1 MAASNAARRNLALL
15 IAAQVL
21 LQTAS
26 IALITISAL
35 VAFDLASDRGLATLP
50 VALGMF
56 TSALLMTPASLYMQR
71 RGRRAGFMSGAVAG
85 MASAACALMAVQQRS
100 FGWFLLASALFG
112 AYQACA
118 QFYRFAAAEA
128 CAARDRARAIS
139 WVVAAGLLSAFTGP
153 GLARVAAADGNGFA
167 QVFAAFALLAALALL
182 VLSRLRLPPME
193 QPAAGGGRPLRKL
206 VVQPAF
212 LTAVAGSAAGYGVM
226 ASTMSATPLAMQ
238 LCGFSVAGAAS
249 VIQWHMLGM
258 FAPSLV
264 AGRLIGRVGVL
275 PVMCAGAACHVAAM
289 LTAISGQQPW
299 HFHVALMLLGV
310 GWNFLYVGGST
321 LLAKAWQPGEQ
332 ARVQASH
339 DLLVFAVASVGTF
352 FSGRVLNAAG
362 WNSVNTFTLPLL
374 VIAVAMIFVYWRA
387 GPRSAAVA

>member
-1 MAASNAARRNLALL
+1 VPASNAVRRNLALL

-50 VALGMF
+50 VALGMVS
-56 TSALLMTPASLYMQR
+56 SAALMAPASLYMQR
-71 RGRRAGFMSGAVAG
+71 HGRRAGFMLGAIAA
-85 MASAACALMAVQQRS
+85 MASAGCALLSVQQRS
-100 FGWFLLASALFG
+100 FGWFLVASALFG

-139 WVVAAGLLSAFTGP
+139 WVVAAGLLAAFTGP
-153 GLARVAAADGNGFA
+153 ALARVAAVDGSGYARVFAGFA
-167 QVFAAFALLAALALL
+167 VLAVLALL
-182 VLSRLRLPPME
+182 VLSRLQLPAME
-193 QPAAGGGRPLRKL
+193 QPAAGGGRPLRSL
-206 VVQPAF
+206 VAQPAF

-226 ASTMSATPLAMQ
+226 ASIMSATPLAMQ

-258 FAPSLV
+258 FVPSLFV
-264 AGRLIGRVGVL
+264 GRLIGRFGTL
-275 PVMCAGAACHVAAM
+275 PVMCGGAACHVAAL
-289 LTAISGQQPW
+289 LTAVSGQQSW
-299 HFHVALMLLGV
+299 HFHVALALLGI

-321 LLAKAWQPGEQ
+321 LLAQAWQPGEQ

-374 VIAVAMIFVYWRA
+374 VIAVAMLLVYWRSR
-387 GPRSAAVA
+387 PRSAAAA